1 MREIYNSCAGGALK
15 KDFGLK
21 DKICRAA
28 VSSMSNVAEGLVR
41 KSDRDFSHF
50 FDVARGSAVEV
61 QSLRYVALDVG
72 YLTPRDFQRLHKM
85 AQDTASLIGGLTS
98 YLRHDLRKD
107 IPDYR
112 RNDGP
117 RTSDSGHVDK

>member
-1 MREIYNSCAGGALK
+1 MREIYNSRADGALRK
-15 KDFGLK
+15 NFGLK
-21 DKICRAA
+21 DQVCRAA
-28 VSSMSNVAEGLVR
+28 VSSMSNVAEGLAR
-41 KSDRDFSHF
+41 KSDRDFAHF
-50 FDVARGSAVEV
+50 LDVAGGSAVEV

-72 YLTPRDFQRLHKM
+72 HLTPRDFQRLHKM
-85 AQDTASLIGGLTS
+85 AQDTASLKNGLTS

-112 RNDGP
+112 RKDGP